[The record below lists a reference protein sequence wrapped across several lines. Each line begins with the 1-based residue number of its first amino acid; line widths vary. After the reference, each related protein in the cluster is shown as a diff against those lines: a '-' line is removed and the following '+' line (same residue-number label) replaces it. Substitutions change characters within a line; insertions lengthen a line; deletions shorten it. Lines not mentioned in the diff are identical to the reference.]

1 MTAVVDR
8 PGSDLP
14 AAGDPGDP
22 HGPGEPPSS
31 RTGRP
36 ARNWPN
42 RLGGIALWAWA
53 IAGLVF
59 LFTPI
64 LVTIIFSFNKPAG
77 RYNYIWNEFSFDAW
91 TDPFR
96 YPDLADALWLSL
108 EIAAVVTIISTVL
121 GTLMG
126 MALVKY
132 RFRAKGVVGGI
143 LILPL
148 TMPEVVLGFSLLTL
162 FVTVNWTR
170 GFVTIVI
177 AQVMFSI
184 SYVAVTVRARI
195 RGFDWR
201 LEEAA
206 ADLGAGPLRTFG
218 RITLPLI
225 APGVVAAALLTFALS
240 LDDFIITYLN
250 AGLSET
256 FPINIWITK
265 RSRIPPQ
272 INVFTTSLLLVSIVV
287 AVATLFW
294 SYRQGR
300 KLSAPAGTDGR

>member
-1 MTAVVDR
+1 LANSICVTVIA
-8 PGSDLP
+8 S
-14 AAGDPGDP
+14 
-22 HGPGEPPSS
+22 PPSPPTAPEPS
-31 RTGRP
+31 VPDPVARP
-36 ARNWPN
+36 RRQWANK
-42 RLGGIALWAWA
+42 LGGAALWAWA
-53 IAGLVF
+53 IFGFVF
-59 LFTPI
+59 LLTPI
-64 LVTIIFSFNKPAG
+64 VVTVLFSFNEPEGK
-77 RYNYIWNEFSFDAW
+77 YNYIWNEFSFEAW

-96 YPDLADALWLSL
+96 YPDLASALSL
-108 EIAAVVTIISTVL
+108 SLRVAVVVTIISTVL

-126 MALVKY
+126 LALVKY
-132 RFRAKGVVGGI
+132 HFRAKGIVGGL

-148 TMPEVVLGFSLLTL
+148 TMPEVVLGFALLTL

-184 SYVAVTVRARI
+184 SYGAVTVRARI

-206 ADLGAGPLRTFG
+206 ADLGAGPWRTFV
-218 RITLPLI
+218 RITLPII

-250 AGLSET
+250 SGLSET
-256 FPINIWITK
+256 FPINVWVTK

-272 INVFTTSLLLVSIVV
+272 INVFTTTLLLVSILI
-287 AVATLFW
+287 AAATLYW

-300 KLSAPAGTDGR
+300 KMAAPGAADED